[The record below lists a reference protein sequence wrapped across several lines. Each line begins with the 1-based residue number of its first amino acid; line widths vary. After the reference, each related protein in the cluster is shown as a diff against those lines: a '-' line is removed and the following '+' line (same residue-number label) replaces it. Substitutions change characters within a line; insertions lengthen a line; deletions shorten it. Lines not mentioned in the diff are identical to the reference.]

1 MNGSENSAPEPRPAA
16 SLTGGLLARRG
27 GARPA
32 MRRQPVLNGLTVSNP
47 HDDLGWNDMGE
58 GGQDEHAVAEVIA
71 PAAPPVEVEG
81 NPSAISPLAKSPIA
95 EQISILTER
104 LKTPARAKAKPSPA
118 KVRPATLAS
127 VGRKAAFTLRIDAER
142 HLRLRLLSAMTNRSA
157 QHLLT
162 EALDTMIAGNDDLR
176 ALAEQIEARQDAPSD
191 KGKTR
196 P

>member
-1 MNGSENSAPEPRPAA
+1 MNGSENPVPEPRPAA

-32 MRRQPVLNGLTVSNP
+32 MRRQPILNGLAAGSP

-58 GGQDEHAVAEVIA
+58 GGQEAPTVAETIST
-71 PAAPPVEVEG
+71 AAPGVESNLPAMSPPV
-81 NPSAISPLAKSPIA
+81 SPIA

-104 LKTPARAKAKPSPA
+104 LKAPARAKAKTVSA
-118 KVRPATLAS
+118 RARPATLAGT
-127 VGRKAAFTLRIDAER
+127 GRKAAFTLRIDTER

-157 QHLLT
+157 QQLLT
-162 EALDTMIAGNDDLR
+162 EALDTMIAGNSELG
-176 ALAEQIEARQDAPSD
+176 ALAEQIEARQDASSG
-191 KGKTR
+191 KGKPR